1 MDAFV
6 QWFRLVTPYIHAYQN
21 KVFVMSLGGRALSLP
36 HLKNITFDINVLL
49 ALGIRVVLVHGAREQ
64 IEDLLKARNLP
75 SRFHNGYRV
84 TAADTLECVL
94 NAVGSVHI
102 EISAMLSQGLPNT
115 PMANAKNRV
124 IGGNFITAQPIGVLE
139 GVDLQ
144 YTGKVRKV
152 DADGILAQLKLGNLV
167 LINTEGLSPTG
178 EIFNLEMAD
187 VAQAVSVALRADKL
201 IFLTEGRG
209 IFDEKGEF
217 LDALTSDE
225 LSALPLSQTP
235 DDVARFAP
243 HAAAAC
249 RAGVGRVHF
258 VPWQTEGA
266 LLKELFTHDG
276 VGSVITRESLENMRE
291 AKSDDIAALIA
302 IIEPLEAAGVLVPR
316 PRELLERE
324 IEHFS
329 IMLHDNIVVG
339 CAALYV
345 QEKTEDEPKM
355 AELACL
361 AVRADQREWG
371 YGESLLRRIE
381 SRARAQKIEVLF
393 VLTTQTEHWFMER
406 GFALGEV
413 SDLPQCKRRI
423 YNLQRKSKV
432 LFKKL

>member
-84 TAADTLECVL
+84 TDANTLECVL

-225 LSALPLSQTP
+225 LSALPLTQTP

-243 HAAAAC
+243 HAVAAC

-345 QEKTEDEPKM
+345 QEQTEDEPKM

-381 SRARAQKIEVLF
+381 SRARAQKIDVLF

>member
-84 TAADTLECVL
+84 TDADTLECVL

-225 LSALPLSQTP
+225 LSALPLTQTP

-345 QEKTEDEPKM
+345 QEQTEDEPKM

-381 SRARAQKIEVLF
+381 SRARAQKIDVLF

>member
-84 TAADTLECVL
+84 TDADTLECVL

-345 QEKTEDEPKM
+345 QEQTEDEPKM

-381 SRARAQKIEVLF
+381 SRARAQKIDVLF

-406 GFALGEV
+406 GFALGKV

>member
-1 MDAFV
+1 MNAFV

-84 TAADTLECVL
+84 TDADTLECVL

-225 LSALPLSQTP
+225 LSALPLTQTP

-345 QEKTEDEPKM
+345 QEQTEDEPKM

-381 SRARAQKIEVLF
+381 SRARAQKIDVLF

-406 GFALGEV
+406 GFALGKV

>member
-84 TAADTLECVL
+84 TDADTLECVL

-345 QEKTEDEPKM
+345 QEQTEDEPKM

>member
-84 TAADTLECVL
+84 TDADTLECVL

-345 QEKTEDEPKM
+345 QEQTEDEPKM

-381 SRARAQKIEVLF
+381 SRARAQKIEFLF

>member
-84 TAADTLECVL
+84 TDADTLECVL

-225 LSALPLSQTP
+225 LSALPLTQTP

-345 QEKTEDEPKM
+345 QEQTEDEPKM

-381 SRARAQKIEVLF
+381 SRARAQKIDVLF

-406 GFALGEV
+406 GFALGKV